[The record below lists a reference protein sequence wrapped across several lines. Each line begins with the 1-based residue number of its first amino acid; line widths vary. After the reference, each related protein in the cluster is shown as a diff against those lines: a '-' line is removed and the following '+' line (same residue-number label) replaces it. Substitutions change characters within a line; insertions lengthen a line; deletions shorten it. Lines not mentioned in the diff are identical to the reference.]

1 MTGVDEALALEH
13 VREGLASRFP
23 TLDPTTVQSVVVEVH
38 ESLNGPVRDYVPLLV
53 ERASRDRLR
62 AMASA
67 VSTRAATRNARGSL
81 TSA

>member
-1 MTGVDEALALEH
+1 MTGVDEEVALQH
-13 VREGLASRFP
+13 VREALASRFP

-38 ESLNGPVRDYVPLLV
+38 ASLDGPVREYVPLLV

-62 AMASA
+62 ALASA
-67 VSTRAATRNARGSL
+67 ASGRGETHGARGRL